1 MTPLCGAVVV
11 NKEGHLAATVEQIAA
26 IIDASFVL
34 RLHDHHNDKYNMST
48 MLIYFFASPA
58 VCSRLL

>member
-26 IIDASFVL
+26 IIDAE
-34 RLHDHHNDKYNMST
+34 K
-48 MLIYFFASPA
+48 ASVPR
-58 VCSRLL
+58 RLLVDTYGSNG